1 MQGAY
6 PKSGG
11 RKGSTRLGYSLVC
24 IYYTGVEVIKNTLA
38 YYVAEIITP
47 VRSFIVQDPNMSR
60 AGTTKPL
67 TSVIEEL

>member
-24 IYYTGVEVIKNTLA
+24 IYYTGVELIKNTLA
-38 YYVAEIITP
+38 YYFAELITS
-47 VRSFIVQDPNMSR
+47 VRSFIVQDSDMPG